1 MLDDYKPEEV
11 FMPFIGDIHSDHT
24 VVAKCVESACKTFRS
39 PYIKRVFSY
48 ETISETEQSFRSHFV
63 PSMYVNIEN
72 ELDKKLHAL
81 SFYESE
87 IKEFPFPRS
96 IQAVKAL
103 AHYRGCSSGFRAAE
117 GFLVNRFIED

>member
-1 MLDDYKPEEV
+1 
-11 FMPFIGDIHSDHT
+11 
-24 VVAKCVESACKTFRS
+24 KCVESACKTFRS

-72 ELDKKLHAL
+72 QLDKKLQAL

-87 IKEFPFPRS
+87 IKDFPFPRS

-103 AHYRGCSSGFRAAE
+103 AEYRGYSSGSRAAE
-117 GFLVNRFIED
+117 GFIVNRFIED